1 MFKQLFS
8 CSYTCCVYSEGD
20 VKYEVLSVMIA
31 VYSTFFFFFII
42 KVSVAL
48 TERCTDNNSLA
59 QSTC

>member
-42 KVSVAL
+42 K
-48 TERCTDNNSLA
+48 
-59 QSTC
+59 